1 MFSHTANPGQDLPA
15 VSLNSEIPLW
25 FALKIR
31 SRQEKITAQTLS
43 GKGFEVFLPLFRC
56 KRRWS
61 DRIKQVDLPLFS
73 TYLFCRFRLQEQIS
87 VLSTPGILHIVSRGK
102 HPEAVEE
109 TEIFR
114 IRKMIQS
121 GLALEPWR
129 ALAIGQAVRLE
140 DGPLKGMTGT
150 LIHVRSSD
158 RLIVS
163 VPLLQRSVA
172 VEIDRQWACPLA
184 LEQKISDVYSSAA
197 PLRAAVYEGAA
208 GKSAENAFSRFTSE
222 QWAYRSDE
230 ILHHFNRRR

>member
-1 MFSHTANPGQDLPA
+1 MFRHTVNAEQDLR
-15 VSLNSEIPLW
+15 SIFLNSDIPAW
-25 FALKIR
+25 FALKVR
-31 SRQEKITAQTLS
+31 SRQERITAKALS

-73 TYLFCRFRLQEQIS
+73 TYLFCRFHLQEQIS
-87 VLSTPGILHIVSRGK
+87 VLSTPGIVQIVSRGK
-102 HPEAVEE
+102 RPEPVEE
-109 TEIFR
+109 TEISR
-114 IRKMIQS
+114 IRKMIHS

-129 ALAIGQAVRLE
+129 ALVIGQAVRLE

-150 LIHVRSSD
+150 LIQVRGSD

-184 LEQKISDVYSSAA
+184 PERKISNAYFSAA
-197 PLRAAVYEGAA
+197 PSRAAVYEGAA
-208 GKSAENAFSRFTSE
+208 GKSAENGFSRFISG
-222 QWAYRSDE
+222 QWA
-230 ILHHFNRRR
+230 

>member
-1 MFSHTANPGQDLPA
+1 MFRHTVNTEQDLP
-15 VSLNSEIPLW
+15 SIFLNSDIPAW
-25 FALKIR
+25 FAIKVR
-31 SRQEKITAQTLS
+31 SRQEKITAKVLS

-87 VLSTPGILHIVSRGK
+87 VLSTPGILQIVSHGK
-102 HPEAVEE
+102 RPEPVEE
-109 TEIFR
+109 TEISR
-114 IRKMIQS
+114 IRKMIHS

-150 LIHVRSSD
+150 LIEVRGSD

-172 VEIDRQWACPLA
+172 VEIDRQWAYPLQ
-184 LEQKISDVYSSAA
+184 LQRKI
-197 PLRAAVYEGAA
+197 
-208 GKSAENAFSRFTSE
+208 
-222 QWAYRSDE
+222 
-230 ILHHFNRRR
+230 